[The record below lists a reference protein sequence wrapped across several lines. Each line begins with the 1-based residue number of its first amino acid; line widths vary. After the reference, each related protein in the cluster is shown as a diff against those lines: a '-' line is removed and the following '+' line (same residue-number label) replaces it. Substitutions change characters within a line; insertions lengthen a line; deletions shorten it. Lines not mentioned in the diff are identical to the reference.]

1 MKILALGDPH
11 GFLPKNIDK
20 IIKKNGIDA
29 IVCVGDWGFTP
40 KKPWI
45 EKSWKGL
52 SKNYAATSAKKILK
66 ELDSYNIP
74 FLSLKGNMFLS
85 KKGNKLISPQLK
97 KLKNFIKRYTGKAKL
112 FENTFIF
119 FDIIY
124 ENSTIRKDLNKSS
137 VTKRKMESNDFRKMK
152 LNSLLRENKNSILIT
167 HNPPYGVVDKSYNG
181 EHVGSKI
188 IANAIKKYNPKL
200 VLCGHIHEAK
210 GKAKIGRTPVY
221 NLGERGD
228 YAVFNIVKNK
238 IKLVESNFLK

>member
-152 LNSLLRENKNSILIT
+152 LNSLLREN
-167 HNPPYGVVDKSYNG
+167 
-181 EHVGSKI
+181 
-188 IANAIKKYNPKL
+188 NPKL